1 RRLLLRRA
9 AAAARH
15 ALRDGRLS
23 RNDRPHALRELA
35 LVLAMQGAARRSR
48 QLLNRSLK
56 IARRHAARYE
66 IAQTLLARADPG
78 REAGWTTS
86 DDDQREAQT
95 ILAEVQASLQEQDS
109 SEPVATLSLADR
121 FDGVLHWGRRIAAAL
136 SPQMIY
142 EEARVAALRL
152 LRAEHCVVL

>member
-1 RRLLLRRA
+1 RNAYTLPFRPWLATVLRQQAAEIPDVTPDRRRLLLRRA

-66 IAQTLLARADPG
+66 IAQTLLARADLG

-109 SEPVATLSLADR
+109 S
-121 FDGVLHWGRRIAAAL
+121 
-136 SPQMIY
+136 
-142 EEARVAALRL
+142 
-152 LRAEHCVVL
+152 